1 MKGKQQSD
9 RLSKQQKEADG
20 VIGIFD
26 EEAQKHDRKVTA
38 NSITIFQSFRKKFPQ
53 LSFRY

>member
-38 NSITIFQSFRKKFPQ
+38 NSITTEPISK
-53 LSFRY
+53 